1 MSAGAADFDPWVIS
15 QDNLYSVWES
25 SCVGTQRWA
34 SAPALPEDHLHK
46 QSFLLVNKR
55 GKVDAVLSLRGIDSL
70 VCFSIIFINWKKS
83 LLVKEASYRV
93 ELRPYSKFN
102 KTQKGLGWFISKL
115 GSAWKNSASCS
126 FIHVHMAYGSRTQ
139 RAVPVFQNSSVVL
152 LFQPLSVSA
161 NGFFCHS
168 VNQRNRK
175 GSDVGPA
182 SPFSVQIEQVG
193 RVVCR
198 P

>member
-1 MSAGAADFDPWVIS
+1 MSAGAADFDPWVIF

-70 VCFSIIFINWKKS
+70 VCFSIIFINWKKKS

-102 KTQKGLGWFISKL
+102 RTQKGLGWFISKL

-126 FIHVHMAYGSRTQ
+126 FIHVHMACGSRTQ

-161 NGFFCHS
+161 NGFFAIQLTRGTEKEVMWGLPRHS
-168 VNQRNRK
+168 LCK
-175 GSDVGPA
+175 
-182 SPFSVQIEQVG
+182 
-193 RVVCR
+193 
-198 P
+198 